1 MLQYLGTINSID
13 AVVVEIFKLDRRHV
27 DNTDSGCPDYIGH
40 QVKHYR
46 YWSTVILTHVG
57 RAVEPAC
64 TYRECYLLH
73 FNLLPPTQPVT
84 QMNTWD
90 SRCDL
95 LHKLTCRHTANI
107 QLKPDRS
114 FFLSVLLPWRALKG
128 WPHSAPLLSMQFS
141 VTCTKGLKSSGVTAT
156 AAALPHDCALALS
169 NHLYNNE
176 ALG

>member
-73 FNLLPPTQPVT
+73 FNLLPPPHPACNSDEHLRLQMWPLTQADMQT
-84 QMNTWD
+84 
-90 SRCDL
+90 
-95 LHKLTCRHTANI
+95 HGEHTVKAR
-107 QLKPDRS
+107 PF
-114 FFLSVLLPWRALKG
+114 FFLISFTALKG
-128 WPHSAPLLSMQFS
+128 FKRLTSFS
-141 VTCTKGLKSSGVTAT
+141 TSLINAVQCDVHKGVKEQWGYSHCCCLTSWLCIS
-156 AAALPHDCALALS
+156 LI
-169 NHLYNNE
+169 
-176 ALG
+176 